1 MRKLYTLL
9 LATVLIFVFA
19 VPVFALENIFGGYW
33 RTRAYYEKDYTGNG
47 DGNKDA
53 RLVDTRTRLY
63 YTAKFSDNFK
73 FVNKFEFN
81 TVWGDP
87 NGGDFGADGTGNF
100 LIKNSYV
107 DFTLDKFNF
116 KLGMQPITVCRGFV
130 FDDDFAGAVVTYSLS
145 KDIAIP
151 FVWMKAYEGTY
162 TNSTTNYRYGN
173 THMNKDVD
181 LYAIYPQLKLGN
193 ASVAPFLAYVYSS
206 NALEWTDLTNGLNM
220 GAFKEVNLYYLGGDV
235 DFKAGPADIWF
246 TGLYQGGDV
255 ESVDLNDTVDVKAYL
270 LAAGF
275 SADILHGQ
283 AFYISGSGNHS
294 SDINTYFVPAAD
306 GDGWNYDWAP
316 IMGGNGIFD
325 NQNSSGSPGST
336 PTNVTAVNLGVTVKP
351 MPKLSLSGD
360 VWYAKLNH
368 DNDNG
373 DKYLGTEVDL
383 MATYSIFDNMAVDA
397 LVGYLLAGDA
407 TTDGTKNTKDPMLFG
422 TRLSLSF

>member
-33 RTRAYYEKDYTGNG
+33 RTRAYYEKNYSGTD
-47 DGNKDA
+47 DGTQDV

-81 TVWGDP
+81 TTWGDT
-87 NGGDFGADGTGNF
+87 NGGDFGADGMGNF
-100 LIKNSYV
+100 RIKNSYA

-116 KLGMQPITVCRGFV
+116 KLGMQPITVCRGLV

-151 FVWMKAYEGTY
+151 FVWMKAYEG
-162 TNSTTNYRYGN
+162 NQAANGKD
-173 THMNKDVD
+173 HLNKDVD
-181 LYAIYPQLKLGN
+181 LYAIYPQIKLN
-193 ASVAPFLAYVYSS
+193 DKTSVAPLIAYAYSS
-206 NALEWTDLTNGLNM
+206 NASEWTDLTNGLGM
-220 GAFKEVNLYYLGGDV
+220 GAFKEVKLYYLGGDV
-235 DFKAGPADIWF
+235 DINAGPASIWF

-255 ESVDLNDTVDVKAYL
+255 ESVVLNDSVDVKAYL

-294 SDINTYFVPAAD
+294 TDVNTFFVPAAD

-316 IMGGNGIFD
+316 ILGGNGIFD
-325 NQNSSGSPGST
+325 NQNSAGSPGAT

-360 VWYAKLNH
+360 VWYARLNH
-368 DNDNG
+368 DNANG
-373 DKYLGTEVDL
+373 DKYLGTELDL
-383 MATYSIFDNMAVDA
+383 LATYSIFDNMALDVLA
-397 LVGYLLAGDA
+397 GYLFAGDA
-407 TTDGTKNTKDPMLFG
+407 TCDDAVATKNTKDPMLFG